1 MELMIFSGNYMYATD
16 VLFEVFILI
25 LLFLISV
32 SILPIILYCISF
44 LLKKLYLKLYPYKTA
59 KIAPIPL
66 ANVVDRRIDDSVE
79 HYVIEV
85 NIEEVDIV
93 S

>member
-1 MELMIFSGNYMYATD
+1 MIFSGNYMYFTD
-16 VLFEVFILI
+16 LIFEVAVLI
-25 LLFLISV
+25 LLLLI
-32 SILPIILYCISF
+32 CIS
-44 LLKKLYLKLYPYKTA
+44 LLGIMLHYIVLLIKKLHLKLYPYKTA

-66 ANVVDRRIDDSVE
+66 ANVTDRRIDDSVE

-85 NIEEVDIV
+85 NLEQVDII

>member
-1 MELMIFSGNYMYATD
+1 MDLIIFSGNYMYFTD
-16 VLFEVFILI
+16 IIFEVALLI
-25 LLFLISV
+25 LLLLICIS
-32 SILPIILYCISF
+32 LLGIILYYIV
-44 LLKKLYLKLYPYKTA
+44 LLIKKLHLKLYPYKTA

-66 ANVVDRRIDDSVE
+66 ANVTDRRIGNNVE

-85 NIEEVDIV
+85 NIEQVDII

>member
-44 LLKKLYLKLYPYKTA
+44 LFKKLYLNIFA
-59 KIAPIPL
+59 SH
-66 ANVVDRRIDDSVE
+66 VSVTLKSQMIS
-79 HYVIEV
+79 HIINAFYRPFGILIILLVFA
-85 NIEEVDIV
+85 
-93 S
+93 

>member
-16 VLFEVFILI
+16 ILFEVFILI
-25 LLFLISV
+25 LLFLIIV
-32 SILPIILYCISF
+32 SILPIILYCIS
-44 LLKKLYLKLYPYKTA
+44 LLFKKLYLKLYPYKTA
-59 KIAPIPL
+59 KIEPIPL
-66 ANVVDRRIDDSVE
+66 ANVVDRRIDNSVN

-85 NIEEVDIV
+85 DVEEVDIA

>member
-1 MELMIFSGNYMYATD
+1 MDLIIFSGNYMYFTD
-16 VLFEVFILI
+16 LIFEVAVLI
-25 LLFLISV
+25 LLLLI
-32 SILPIILYCISF
+32 CIS
-44 LLKKLYLKLYPYKTA
+44 LLGIMLHYIVLLIKKLHLKLYPYKTA

-66 ANVVDRRIDDSVE
+66 ANITDRIIDDSVD

-85 NIEEVDIV
+85 NIEEVDII

>member
-1 MELMIFSGNYMYATD
+1 MDLMIFSGNYMYFTD
-16 VLFEVFILI
+16 LIFEVAVLI
-25 LLFLISV
+25 LLLLI
-32 SILPIILYCISF
+32 CIS
-44 LLKKLYLKLYPYKTA
+44 LLGIMLHYIVLLIKKLHLKLYPYKTA

-66 ANVVDRRIDDSVE
+66 ANVTDRRIDDSVE

-85 NIEEVDIV
+85 NLEQVDII

>member
-1 MELMIFSGNYMYATD
+1 MDLMIFSGNYMYFTD
-16 VLFEVFILI
+16 IIFEVAVLLLLLLI
-25 LLFLISV
+25 CISL
-32 SILPIILYCISF
+32 SCIILYYIA
-44 LLKKLYLKLYPYKTA
+44 LLIKKLHLKLYPYKTA

-66 ANVVDRRIDDSVE
+66 ANISDRRIDDSVD

-85 NIEEVDIV
+85 NIEEVDII

>member
-1 MELMIFSGNYMYATD
+1 MDLIIFSGNYMYFTD
-16 VLFEVFILI
+16 IIFEVALLI
-25 LLFLISV
+25 LLLLICIS
-32 SILPIILYCISF
+32 LLGIILYYIV
-44 LLKKLYLKLYPYKTA
+44 LLIKKLHLKLYPYKTA

-66 ANVVDRRIDDSVE
+66 ADVTDRIGDNVD

-85 NIEEVDIV
+85 NIEQVNII

>member
-1 MELMIFSGNYMYATD
+1 MDLIIFSGNYMYFTD
-16 VLFEVFILI
+16 IIFEVAVLI
-25 LLFLISV
+25 LLLLI
-32 SILPIILYCISF
+32 CIS
-44 LLKKLYLKLYPYKTA
+44 LLGIMLHYIVLLIKKLHLKLYPYKTA

-66 ANVVDRRIDDSVE
+66 ANVTDRRIGNNVE

-85 NIEEVDIV
+85 NIEEVDII

>member
-85 NIEEVDIV
+85 NIEEVDIA